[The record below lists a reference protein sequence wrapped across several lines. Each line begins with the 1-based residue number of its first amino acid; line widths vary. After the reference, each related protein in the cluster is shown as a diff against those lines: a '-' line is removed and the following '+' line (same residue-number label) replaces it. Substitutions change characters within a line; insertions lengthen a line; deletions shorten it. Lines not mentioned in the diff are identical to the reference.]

1 MGAAGPRPL
10 HPAGLRSGIPD
21 PGPRIPAMPSSI
33 IRRRSAIRSLIRRC
47 RAHGASALAIVDRDA
62 IACLWAFRNA

>member
-1 MGAAGPRPL
+1 MQYA
-10 HPAGLRSGIPD
+10 
-21 PGPRIPAMPSSI
+21 I